1 MSDNKPKSKIF
12 TNATSNMLAFV
23 FAIIVTFFMTPIL
36 VNGLGDDRY
45 GIWVFVESIIKYLA
59 LFDLGITA
67 AVVKYIAK
75 FNATQ
80 DKREINRVYS
90 TSMAIF
96 SVLGFL
102 IALTSIL
109 YAVWGSL
116 PDTISPSLALEAR
129 IMIALLGFNLAFGL
143 PMSVYNSIISAI
155 ELYWLKNVVQIVT
168 LFTRSLVFLWVLS
181 MGWGIVG
188 IGIAITV
195 FSLFQQLTYLF
206 IAHRKLPSLG
216 FSFGSISKASIGQIG
231 NYSIWTFIAA
241 ISSRVSFQTDAIVIG
256 ICIDPSSVTYFAIAG
271 RLIGYSKS
279 LVRSATMVLTPRFS
293 VLESRKEHD
302 EIRGL
307 LIYGTRIS
315 LWTTCFLTQ
324 GLIILGPSFIGTWMG
339 ERFQEL
345 SSPVLIILAAP
356 LFLFL
361 SQSVSSRVL
370 YGIGKVRP
378 FAIIVG
384 ANALI
389 NLSLSLVL
397 VRFWGMEGVA
407 MGTTI
412 PCCIQPFLIAYIVCR
427 ETQVSKWEF
436 FTKAYLAPLCG
447 ASIATIA
454 WVWLLS
460 YLTLN
465 SYVAIFYAGLIGFAL
480 NLGIALLLD
489 RQLRQQFQSTLVR
502 RFSV

>member
-1 MSDNKPKSKIF
+1 
-12 TNATSNMLAFV
+12 MLAFV
-23 FAIIVTFFMTPIL
+23 CMIIVTFFMTPIL
-36 VNGLGDDRY
+36 VDGLGDDRY

-67 AVVKYIAK
+67 AVVKYVAK

-80 DKREINRVYS
+80 DRQEVNRVYS

-96 SVLGFL
+96 SVLGLL
-102 IALTSIL
+102 IATTSIL
-109 YAVWGSL
+109 YAVWGPL
-116 PDTISPSLALEAR
+116 PKTISPSLALEAR

-155 ELYWLKNVVQIVT
+155 ELYWLKNIVQIVT
-168 LFTRSLVFLWVLS
+168 LIARSLVFLWVLS
-181 MGWGIVG
+181 MGWGIIG
-188 IGIAITV
+188 IGIAITA
-195 FSLFQQLTYLF
+195 FSLLQQLTYLC
-206 IAHRKLPSLG
+206 IAHRKLPNLS
-216 FSFGSISKASIGQIG
+216 FSFTSISKSSLRQIG

-241 ISSRVSFQTDAIVIG
+241 ISSRISFQTDAIVIG
-256 ICIDPSSVTYFAIAG
+256 ICLDPSSVTYFAIAG

-293 VLESRKEHD
+293 VLDSLKEHA

-324 GLIILGPSFIGTWMG
+324 GLILLGPSFIGIWMG
-339 ERFQEL
+339 ERFQEI
-345 SSPVLIILAAP
+345 SSPLLIILAAP

-384 ANALI
+384 VNALI
-389 NLSLSLVL
+389 NLGLSLVL
-397 VRFWGMEGVA
+397 VRYWGMEGVA
-407 MGTTI
+407 MGTAI

-436 FTKAYLAPLCG
+436 FTKAYLTPLCG
-447 ASIATIA
+447 ASSATASRRIPSGA
-454 WVWLLS
+454 CTPQRCSAEFHLEIC
-460 YLTLN
+460 TP
-465 SYVAIFYAGLIGFAL
+465 FPGRAGPSCCTRPCESPASS
-480 NLGIALLLD
+480 D
-489 RQLRQQFQSTLVR
+489 HM
-502 RFSV
+502 